1 MDRGYLQICHIQV
14 EDHRPKDGPLRLKKQ
29 NFPSTIWDPSRPKK
43 INEYITPYFL
53 PIFFFYF
60 ETEKPKRASVEGMAD
75 TSPPKESIAIL
86 IRDESDINII
96 KEMFGEAVLL
106 SIYPVTSR
114 DQRSM
119 KDLFLLENTP
129 VRCCF
134 IIVES
139 TKLEEELLTKSS
151 STVYQDL
158 LKTANRIVGKNI
170 SSHYSLRTSLLYPE
184 IQEKGKALPL
194 PLFEFETNLL

>member
-1 MDRGYLQICHIQV
+1 M
-14 EDHRPKDGPLRLKKQ
+14 PK
-29 NFPSTIWDPSRPKK
+29 TEPK
-43 INEYITPYFL
+43 P
-53 PIFFFYF
+53 
-60 ETEKPKRASVEGMAD
+60 ASVEGMD

-86 IRDESDINII
+86 IRDESDINTIT
-96 KEMFGEAVLL
+96 EMFGEAVLL
-106 SIYPVTSR
+106 SINPVTSR
-114 DQRSM
+114 DPRSM
-119 KDLFLLENTP
+119 KELLLLGNTP

-170 SSHYSLRTSLLYPE
+170 SSHCSLHTSSLYRE

>member
-1 MDRGYLQICHIQV
+1 
-14 EDHRPKDGPLRLKKQ
+14 
-29 NFPSTIWDPSRPKK
+29 
-43 INEYITPYFL
+43 
-53 PIFFFYF
+53 
-60 ETEKPKRASVEGMAD
+60 MAD

-86 IRDESDINII
+86 TRDESDINII
-96 KEMFGEAVLL
+96 KEMFGKAVLL

-114 DQRSM
+114 DPRSM

-134 IIVES
+134 IIAES
-139 TKLEEELLTKSS
+139 TKLKEELLTKSS

-170 SSHYSLRTSLLYPE
+170 SSHCSLHTSSLYRE

>member
-1 MDRGYLQICHIQV
+1 M
-14 EDHRPKDGPLRLKKQ
+14 PK
-29 NFPSTIWDPSRPKK
+29 
-43 INEYITPYFL
+43 
-53 PIFFFYF
+53 
-60 ETEKPKRASVEGMAD
+60 TEPKRASVEGMD
-75 TSPPKESIAIL
+75 TSPPKESIPIL
-86 IRDESDINII
+86 IWDDSDINTI

-106 SIYPVTSR
+106 SINPVISS
-114 DQRSM
+114 DPHSM
-119 KDLFLLENTP
+119 KDLLLLENTP

-134 IIVES
+134 IIAES
-139 TKLEEELLTKSS
+139 TKLKEELLTKSS

-170 SSHYSLRTSLLYPE
+170 SSHCSLHTSSLYRE

>member
-1 MDRGYLQICHIQV
+1 M
-14 EDHRPKDGPLRLKKQ
+14 
-29 NFPSTIWDPSRPKK
+29 
-43 INEYITPYFL
+43 
-53 PIFFFYF
+53 
-60 ETEKPKRASVEGMAD
+60 D

-86 IRDESDINII
+86 IRDESDINTI
-96 KEMFGEAVLL
+96 KEMFGVTINPL
-106 SIYPVTSR
+106 TSR
-114 DQRSM
+114 DPRSM
-119 KDLFLLENTP
+119 KDLLLLENTP

-151 STVYQDL
+151 STVYQEL

-170 SSHYSLRTSLLYPE
+170 SSQYSLHTSSLYRE
-184 IQEKGKALPL
+184 IQERGKALPL

>member
-1 MDRGYLQICHIQV
+1 MDLWGKITKLPFNHL
-14 EDHRPKDGPLRLKKQ
+14 RP
-29 NFPSTIWDPSRPKK
+29 FPAQK

-60 ETEKPKRASVEGMAD
+60 ETEPKRASVEGMAD

-86 IRDESDINII
+86 TRDESDINII
-96 KEMFGEAVLL
+96 KEMFGKVVLL

-114 DQRSM
+114 DPRSM

-139 TKLEEELLTKSS
+139 TKLEEESS

-170 SSHYSLRTSLLYPE
+170 SSHCSLHTSSLYRE